1 MSDTLTRACPAKVNL
16 FLRMLA
22 READG
27 YHGIETLFCRI
38 ALHDTLEVTRTDSG
52 VTLEVEGADVGPA
65 EKNLAYRAADAV
77 LAATGRRFGVAMRL
91 VKRIPAGGGLGGGSS
106 DAAAALGAVN
116 QLAHGAIP
124 ASELLQMATRLGA
137 DVPFFLADAPLA
149 LAWGHGQRMLRL
161 PPLPP
166 KPMLLL
172 FPGVAVPTA
181 DAYRWVD
188 AIRDAAGPR
197 GAVVLDDAV
206 LRSWS
211 DLARLGGNDFES
223 AVFGRLPQVRAGF
236 EALAG
241 THPFLCRM
249 SGSGS
254 TLFAVYRTER
264 DRDDAAA
271 QLGARFGAVVRT
283 DVGCAVTGE
292 RGSGG

>member
-1 MSDTLTRACPAKVNL
+1 VSETLTLPCPAKVNL
-16 FLRMLA
+16 FLRVLA

-38 ALHDTLEVTRTDSG
+38 ALHDTLEVTRTAAG
-52 VTLEVEGADVGPA
+52 ITLEVEGADVGPV
-65 EKNLAYRAADAV
+65 EQNLAYRAADAV

-106 DAAAALGAVN
+106 DAAAALRAVN
-116 QLAHGAIP
+116 QLAHSAVP
-124 ASELLQMATRLGA
+124 ASELLQTATRLGA
-137 DVPFFLADAPLA
+137 DVPFFLADAPMA
-149 LAWGHGQRMLRL
+149 LAWGHGQRLLRL
-161 PPLPP
+161 PALPP
-166 KPMLLL
+166 KPVLLL

-181 DAYRWVD
+181 DAFRWVD
-188 AIRDAAGPR
+188 EVRDADGPR

-223 AVFGRLPQVRAGF
+223 AVFGRFPAIRAGF

-264 DRDDAAA
+264 DRDDAAN
-271 QLGARFGAVVRT
+271 QLGSRFGVVVRT
-283 DVGCAVTGE
+283 EAG
-292 RGSGG
+292 